1 MPHTTLR
8 VPLLLLA
15 AAASLGTDCGR
26 QAPRGLEPTP
36 VATAELRLMS
46 RPAAAPPPA
55 QAEQFTVCLERM
67 GGVAN
72 VVPSWRGF
80 ELIALA
86 ESEPNVYGARFIAV
100 PVGATNS
107 LTVHDPN
114 QCRRDPESN
123 GRVTDGVSINGTTL
137 ERVNPSTGQLFFV
150 IDVDG
155 TISSA
160 PFTALPPG

>member
-1 MPHTTLR
+1 MPHTSLR
-8 VPLLLLA
+8 VSLLLLA

-36 VATAELRLMS
+36 IATAELRLMS
-46 RPAAAPPPA
+46 RPAAVPPPG
-55 QAEQFTVCLERM
+55 QAEQFASCLERM

-80 ELIALA
+80 ELITLA
-86 ESEPNVYGARFIAV
+86 ESEPNVFGVRFVAV

-107 LTVHDPN
+107 VTVHDPN
-114 QCRRDPESN
+114 QCRRDPEGS

-137 ERVNPSTGQLFFV
+137 ERANLSTGQLFFV
-150 IDVDG
+150 IDTDG
-155 TISSA
+155 TISSPA
-160 PFTALPPG
+160 FTAAPAG